1 MMKHGWRIALLDH
14 TRVGEVV
21 ALEREIFSLPWG
33 FREYSAFF
41 CQNTALGLGV
51 VKKGGLAGFV
61 TSFNLPGELE
71 ILNLAVKSEFRRQK
85 MASSLLEDLLARFQ
99 KTRSGG
105 SVFLDV
111 RESNQ
116 PAITLYSKFGFEKVG
131 VRKDYYLDTNEDAW
145 IMRLDL

>member
-1 MMKHGWRIALLDH
+1 
-14 TRVGEVV
+14 
-21 ALEREIFSLPWG
+21 
-33 FREYSAFF
+33 
-41 CQNTALGLGV
+41 V
-51 VKKGGLAGFV
+51 VKGGGLAGFV

-99 KTRSGG
+99 KTRIGG

-111 RESNQ
+111 RESNR
-116 PAITLYSKFGFEKVG
+116 PAIALYSSFGFEKAG